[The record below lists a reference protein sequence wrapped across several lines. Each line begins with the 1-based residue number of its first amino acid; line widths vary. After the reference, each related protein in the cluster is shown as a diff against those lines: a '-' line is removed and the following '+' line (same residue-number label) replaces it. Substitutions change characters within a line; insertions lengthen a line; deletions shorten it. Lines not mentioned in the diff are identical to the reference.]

1 MKRVSLEKQIA
12 EIVNRKGIYVEEAS
26 NLIEVE
32 TECGKYTFP
41 ASSKDILLKNARN
54 MFRKAPD
61 KDPVPVPQ
69 KTLAVLNEHRDIIPL
84 YRQYKQRHSLIIA
97 MEKTGNYTIREA
109 EKIVYNLCM
118 SDKEYILSIMPK
130 AWQA

>member
-1 MKRVSLEKQIA
+1 MKKVSLEKQIA
-12 EIVNRKGIYVEEAS
+12 EIVNNGNCVEDES
-26 NLIEVE
+26 NIIEVK
-32 TECGKYTFP
+32 TGNGKYTFP
-41 ASSKDILLKNARN
+41 SSSKESLIKAARN

-61 KDPVPVPQ
+61 NDPVPVPQ

-84 YRQYKQRHSLIIA
+84 YRQYTKRHEIIFA
-97 MEKTGNYTIREA
+97 MEKTGNYKMREA